1 MPAAKPTAAKPT
13 AVVPV
18 ARAKPA
24 MLNRHA
30 PEGMHPLAR
39 MHTPVRRISANAR
52 VQNGQNP
59 SKRA

>member
-1 MPAAKPTAAKPT
+1 MPAAKPPVAKPK
-13 AVVPV
+13 PI

-24 MLNRHA
+24 MLSRHA
-30 PEGMHPLAR
+30 PEGAHPLAR